1 MNTATSRDKN
11 TAASRDGGAAPQAT
25 PYVPASV
32 ETPRM
37 PVTPRHALP
46 DGACDTHCH
55 VFGPYE
61 RFPLQHPS
69 SYAAPDAAATRYLRM
84 LDTLGAARGVLVQPA
99 PYGTNPDALLDALQQ
114 GGDRLRGIA
123 VADPSVTDAQLQS
136 LYEGGV
142 RGLRFVEAR
151 DPAGNLFPGSVG
163 FDQVAA
169 LAPRMKRHGLH
180 AQLWAPCDTY
190 LRHLP
195 ALAGLDLPLV
205 IDHLGSLV
213 PARGD
218 HDPVF
223 QLLRGLL
230 ADGRIW
236 MKLTV
241 CRVGAAPDYENAHF
255 IHDACVAAN
264 PDQVLWGSDWPFV
277 RMGAAAPS
285 ADALVDLAHDW
296 LGNDALRKKVWVDN
310 PARLYG
316 FA

>member
-1 MNTATSRDKN
+1 MS
-11 TAASRDGGAAPQAT
+11 AAGHPAAGGQARA
-25 PYVPASV
+25 YVPDSV

-37 PVTPRHALP
+37 PVTPRQALP
-46 DGACDTHCH
+46 AGACDTHCH
-55 VFGPYE
+55 VFGPYD

-69 SYAAPDAAATRYLRM
+69 SYAAPDAPASRYLRM
-84 LDTLGAARGVLVQPA
+84 LDTLGASRGVLVQPA
-99 PYGTNPDALLDALQQ
+99 PYGTNPDALLDALRE
-114 GGDRLRGIA
+114 GAGRLRGIA
-123 VADPSVTDAQLQS
+123 VADPSVTDAQLQA
-136 LYEGGV
+136 LHDGGV

-169 LAPRMKRHGLH
+169 LAPRMKQFGLH

-195 ALAGLDLPLV
+195 ALAKLDLPLV

-213 PARGD
+213 PARGEA
-218 HDPVF
+218 DPVF

-241 CRVGAAPDYENAHF
+241 CRVGAAPDYENARG
-255 IHDACVAAN
+255 IHDAFTAAN
-264 PDQVLWGSDWPFV
+264 PDQVLWGLDWPFV

-296 LGNDALRKKVWVDN
+296 LGNDALRKQVWVDN
-310 PARLYG
+310 PERLYG

>member
-1 MNTATSRDKN
+1 MSAP
-11 TAASRDGGAAPQAT
+11 ASSDGRAR
-25 PYVPASV
+25 PYVPEAV

-37 PVTPRHALP
+37 PAAPRHALP
-46 DGACDTHCH
+46 PLACDAHCH

-69 SYAAPDAAATRYLRM
+69 SYAAPDAPAARYLRM

-99 PYGTNPDALLDALQQ
+99 PYGIEPAALLDALAQ

-123 VADPSVTDAQLQS
+123 VADASVSDAQLQA
-136 LYEGGV
+136 LRDGGV

-195 ALAGLDLPLV
+195 ELAKLDLPLV
-205 IDHLGSLV
+205 IDHLGSLA
-213 PARGD
+213 PARGPG
-218 HDPVF
+218 DPVF

-230 ADGRIW
+230 AEGRLW

-241 CRVGAAPDYENAHF
+241 CRVGAAPDYENARF
-255 IHDACVAAN
+255 IHDAFVAAN

-277 RMGAAAPS
+277 RMGAQAPA
-285 ADALVDLAHDW
+285 ADALVDLEHEW
-296 LGNDALRKKVWVDN
+296 LGGDALRRKVWVEN

-316 FA
+316 FD

>member
-1 MNTATSRDKN
+1 MS
-11 TAASRDGGAAPQAT
+11 AAGNPNPGVQARA
-25 PYVPASV
+25 YVPDSV

-37 PVTPRHALP
+37 PVTPRHPLP
-46 DGACDTHCH
+46 TGACDTHCH

-69 SYAAPDAAATRYLRM
+69 SYAAPDAPAERYLRM

-99 PYGTNPDALLDALQQ
+99 PYGTNPDALLAAVAQ
-114 GGDRLRGIA
+114 GGERLRGIA
-123 VADPSVTDAQLQS
+123 VADPTATDAQLQA
-136 LYEGGV
+136 LYDGGV

-151 DPAGNLFPGSVG
+151 DPAGNLFAGSVG
-163 FDQVAA
+163 FEQVAA
-169 LAPRMKRHGLH
+169 LAPRMKRFGLH

-195 ALAGLDLPLV
+195 ALAKLDLPLV

-213 PARGD
+213 PARGAA
-218 HDPVF
+218 DPVF
-223 QLLRGLL
+223 QLLHGLL
-230 ADGRIW
+230 AEGRIW

-241 CRVGAAPDYENAHF
+241 CRVGAAPDYENARG
-255 IHDACVAAN
+255 IHDAFTRAN

-285 ADALVDLAHDW
+285 ADALVDLAHEW
-296 LGNDALRKKVWVDN
+296 LGNDALRRKVWVDN

-316 FA
+316 FK

>member
-1 MNTATSRDKN
+1 MS
-11 TAASRDGGAAPQAT
+11 AAANPAAGGQARA
-25 PYVPASV
+25 YVPDSV

-37 PVTPRHALP
+37 PVTPGHALP
-46 DGACDTHCH
+46 AGACDTHCH
-55 VFGPYE
+55 VFGPYD

-69 SYAAPDAAATRYLRM
+69 SYAAPDAPASRYLRM
-84 LDTLGAARGVLVQPA
+84 LDTLGASRGVLVQPA
-99 PYGTNPDALLDALQQ
+99 PYGTNPDALLDALCE
-114 GGDRLRGIA
+114 GAGRLRGIA
-123 VADPSVTDAQLQS
+123 VADPSVTDAQLQA
-136 LYEGGV
+136 LHDGGV

-169 LAPRMKRHGLH
+169 LAPRMKQFGLH

-195 ALAGLDLPLV
+195 ELAKLDLPLV

-213 PARGD
+213 PARGEA
-218 HDPVF
+218 DPVF

-241 CRVGAAPDYENAHF
+241 CRVGAAPDYENARF
-255 IHDACVAAN
+255 IHDAFTAAN

-296 LGNDALRKKVWVDN
+296 LGNDALRKQVWVDN
-310 PARLYG
+310 PERLYG